1 MYRLVGHKLPLIG
14 VGGVSTAA
22 HAWQK
27 LRAGASLV
35 QLYSGLVYEGPG
47 VVADIC
53 EGLGMR
59 LRIAGKRSL
68 TEAVGEGVSQWT

>member
-1 MYRLVGHKLPLIG
+1 MYRLVGHRLPLIG

-47 VVADIC
+47 IVGQIL
-53 EGLGMR
+53 EGLTMR
-59 LRIAGKRSL
+59 QRIANKRSL
-68 TEAVGEGVSQWT
+68 SEIVGEGVSNWT